1 MIPPLRHPFSM
12 TYSSLPAASDRR
24 TWPRWRR
31 ALHLATAGLIS
42 ICALPAIAQQQPAPF
57 DNTAGT
63 VFDII
68 RADDPTTFVCL
79 DELGRAERQIWDKRV
94 DGEPIV
100 LAYLFQAQY
109 ADGASIEIAINPEFG
124 SPENAREQAELYAP
138 ALGRLPSSLRAGI
151 KRFSVHDGR
160 RGFHAGTGG
169 IVVYADTTA
178 NRLSY
183 DHLEESLFHE
193 AVHASWDHAHRLAP
207 AWIAAQ
213 RSDGMFLTEYGQKRP
228 EREDL
233 AETALFAFAI
243 LHHPDRFPPVDTKV
257 TLEAVPARI
266 AYIRELLP
274 PGEPLTRQIG
284 PPQGCAAQQ

>member
-12 TYSSLPAASDRR
+12 THSSLPAASDRPAR
-24 TWPRWRR
+24 PRWRR
-31 ALHLATAGLIS
+31 ALHLATAGLFCL
-42 ICALPAIAQQQPAPF
+42 CALPAVAQQQPPPF
-57 DNTAGT
+57 GNTAGT

-207 AWIAAQ
+207 AWISAQ